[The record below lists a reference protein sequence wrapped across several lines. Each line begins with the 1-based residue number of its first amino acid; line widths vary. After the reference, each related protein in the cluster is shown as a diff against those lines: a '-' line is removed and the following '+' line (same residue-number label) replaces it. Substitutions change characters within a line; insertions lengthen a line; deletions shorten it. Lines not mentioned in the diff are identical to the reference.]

1 MGNPHCIVT
10 DINNNVCILLHCI
23 VLSQISITKEFR
35 LRLNWEVFRSG
46 KQTFTLRWA
55 INQIE
60 SFNCKNTT
68 YKQHITT
75 QNSIISKLLP
85 SLSSSWASS
94 WERTKVRYHPH
105 HHHNR
110 HHYHLREFN
119 LLKIAFSKV
128 FRFFLHIEFES
139 DLAGFLETNDFNK
152 VDASCVEA
160 AFLKVI
166 MKMDKE
172 TMEK

>member
-1 MGNPHCIVT
+1 MGTLLGLFEFPHSIC
-10 DINNNVCILLHCI
+10 VCFMPAL
-23 VLSQISITKEFR
+23 
-35 LRLNWEVFRSG
+35 W
-46 KQTFTLRWA
+46 
-55 INQIE
+55 
-60 SFNCKNTT
+60 
-68 YKQHITT
+68 
-75 QNSIISKLLP
+75 
-85 SLSSSWASS
+85 
-94 WERTKVRYHPH
+94 

-119 LLKIAFSKV
+119 LQQSFS
-128 FRFFLHIEFES
+128 FFLHIEFES

-166 MKMDKE
+166 MKVDKE